1 VLVVAPASMQLPDVG
16 ARRVVDVAGYEGPLA
31 GLVAGLEAAGD
42 VTSFVLGVDF
52 PCVTPVLV
60 RELARVL
67 AATPY
72 VDAIVPRPGG
82 IEQPLVAAY
91 APAAAATL
99 RAALE
104 SGVTSLRGG
113 LDALRVS
120 TIDDVET
127 LPGGADALLNVN
139 TPDDLERARH
149 ALAATGSAS

>member
-1 VLVVAPASMQLPDVG
+1 MPLPDVG

-42 VTSFVLGVDF
+42 VPSFVLGVDF

-91 APAAAATL
+91 APAVAARL

-104 SGVTSLRGG
+104 AGVTSLRGG

-139 TPDDLERARH
+139 TPDDFERARH
-149 ALAATGSAS
+149 ALAAAGSAS